1 MVQPGG
7 GGGVDGSVGWF
18 RMGYTCISMGDS
30 CQCMAKTT
38 IIL

>member
-1 MVQPGG
+1 MTLRDGVGREV
-7 GGGVDGSVGWF
+7 GGVF
-18 RMGYTCISMGDS
+18 KMGNTGIPLGDS